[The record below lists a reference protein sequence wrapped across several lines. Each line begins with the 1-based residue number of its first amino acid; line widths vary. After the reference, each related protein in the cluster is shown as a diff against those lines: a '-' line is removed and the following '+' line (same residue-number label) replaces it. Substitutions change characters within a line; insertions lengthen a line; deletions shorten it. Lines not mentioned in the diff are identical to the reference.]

1 MVSTF
6 LKLEGEVISTSV
18 IIKNVLEF
26 DQEIADIITTVF
38 SNIEDIDKFKHPNP
52 EFDDQWNIGDFFAK
66 PILLKMGGYCNG
78 GFSDS
83 HWAIYLSGIGCLIFD
98 DPLTISEQCNLYLWN
113 NDKDMFIWNASI
125 QENNDDLIKIK
136 SLSDSNKNVN
146 AVNIEFNK
154 YQEWDEDILY
164 VKSNF
169 SEVANQIKLHPDDK
183 SLKRED
189 EYIFDSDNSFD
200 FDILSEISQIWPL
213 RACF

>member
-6 LKLEGEVISTSV
+6 LKLEGEEISTSV
-18 IIKNVLEF
+18 IIKNVIDF

-38 SNIEDIDKFKHPNP
+38 SKIQDIDRFKHTNP

-98 DPLTISEQCNLYLWN
+98 DPLTISDFCNLYLWN
-113 NDKDMFIWNASI
+113 NDEDRFIWNASI
-125 QENNDDLIKIK
+125 EENNDLSKIK
-136 SLSDSNKNVN
+136 SLSDSNKKVI
-146 AVNIEFNK
+146 AVNNEFNK
-154 YQEWDEDILY
+154 YQEWHEDEDTLY

-169 SEVANQIKLHPDDK
+169 SELANQIKLH
-183 SLKRED
+183 SHENLKRED

-200 FDILSEISQIWPL
+200 VDILSEISQIWPL
-213 RACF
+213 KAGF

>member
-6 LKLEGEVISTSV
+6 LKLEGEEISTSV

-26 DQEIADIITTVF
+26 DQEISDIITTVF
-38 SNIEDIDKFKHPNP
+38 SNIEDIDRFKHPNA
-52 EFDDQWNIGDFFAK
+52 EFDDQWDIGEFFDK
-66 PILLKMGGYCNG
+66 PILFKMGGYCKG

-83 HWAIYLSGIGCLIFD
+83 SWSIYLSGIGCLIFD
-98 DPLTISEQCNLYLWN
+98 DPLTISENCNLFLWN
-113 NDKDMFIWNASI
+113 NDEDIFTWNSSI
-125 QENNDDLIKIK
+125 EENNDDLLKIK

-146 AVNIEFNK
+146 AVNNEFNK

-169 SEVANQIKLHPDDK
+169 SEVANQIKLHPYEGI
-183 SLKRED
+183 KRED

-213 RACF
+213 KDCF

>member
-6 LKLEGEVISTSV
+6 LKLEGEEISTSV
-18 IIKNVLEF
+18 IIKKVLDF
-26 DQEIADIITTVF
+26 DQEIAEIITTVF

-83 HWAIYLSGIGCLIFD
+83 PWAIYLSGIGCLIFY

-113 NDKDMFIWNASI
+113 NDEDIFIWNSSI
-125 QENNDDLIKIK
+125 EENNDDLIKIK

-146 AVNIEFNK
+146 AVNIEFNQ

-200 FDILSEISQIWPL
+200 IDILSEISKIWPL
-213 RACF
+213 KAGF

>member
-6 LKLEGEVISTSV
+6 LKLEGEEISTSV
-18 IIKNVLEF
+18 IIKNVIDF

-38 SNIEDIDKFKHPNP
+38 SNIEDIDRFKHPNP

-98 DPLTISEQCNLYLWN
+98 DPLTISDFCNLYLWN
-113 NDKDMFIWNASI
+113 NDEDRFIWNASI
-125 QENNDDLIKIK
+125 EENNDLSKIK
-136 SLSDSNKNVN
+136 SLSDSNKNVI
-146 AVNIEFNK
+146 AVNNEFNK
-154 YQEWDEDILY
+154 YQEWHEDEDTLY

-169 SEVANQIKLHPDDK
+169 SELANQIKLH
-183 SLKRED
+183 SHENLKRED

-213 RACF
+213 KAGF

>member
-6 LKLEGEVISTSV
+6 LKLEGEEISTSV
-18 IIKNVLEF
+18 IIKKVLDF
-26 DQEIADIITTVF
+26 DQEIAEIITTVF

-83 HWAIYLSGIGCLIFD
+83 HCAIYLSGIGCLIFD
-98 DPLTISEQCNLYLWN
+98 DPLTISDFCNLYLWN
-113 NDKDMFIWNASI
+113 NDEDRFIWNASI
-125 QENNDDLIKIK
+125 EENNDLSKIK
-136 SLSDSNKNVN
+136 SLSDSNKNVI
-146 AVNIEFNK
+146 AVNNEFNK
-154 YQEWDEDILY
+154 YQEWHEDEDTLY

-169 SEVANQIKLHPDDK
+169 SELANQIKLH
-183 SLKRED
+183 SHENLKRED

-200 FDILSEISQIWPL
+200 VDILSEISQIWPL

>member
-1 MVSTF
+1 MTSTF
-6 LKLEGEVISTSV
+6 LKLEGEEISTSL
-18 IIKNVLEF
+18 IIKVLDF
-26 DQEIADIITTVF
+26 DQEIADIITKVF
-38 SNIEDIDKFKHPNP
+38 TNIEDIDRFKLPNT
-52 EFDDQWNIGDFFAK
+52 EFDDQWDIGEFFNK
-66 PILLKMGGYCNG
+66 PILLKMGGYCKG

-83 HWAIYLSGIGCLIFD
+83 YWSIYLSGIGCLIFD
-98 DPLTISEQCNLYLWN
+98 DPLTISEHCNLYLWN
-113 NDKDMFIWNASI
+113 NDEDNFTWNASI

-146 AVNIEFNK
+146 AVNNEFNK
-154 YQEWDEDILY
+154 YQEWDEDTLY

-169 SEVANQIKLHPDDK
+169 SEVANQIKLHPYE

-213 RACF
+213 RSCF

>member
-6 LKLEGEVISTSV
+6 LKLEGEEISTSV
-18 IIKNVLEF
+18 IIKKVLDF

-66 PILLKMGGYCNG
+66 PILLKMGGYCKG

-83 HWAIYLSGIGCLIFD
+83 PWAIYLSGIGCLIFD

-200 FDILSEISQIWPL
+200 FDILSEISQICPL

>member
-6 LKLEGEVISTSV
+6 LKLEGEEISTSV

-38 SNIEDIDKFKHPNP
+38 SNIEDIDRFKNP
-52 EFDDQWNIGDFFAK
+52 DTEFDDQWDIGEFFDK
-66 PILLKMGGYCNG
+66 PILLKMGGYCKG

-83 HWAIYLSGIGCLIFD
+83 PWAIYLSGIGCLIFD
-98 DPLTISEQCNLYLWN
+98 DPLTISEHCNLYLWN
-113 NDKDMFIWNASI
+113 NDEDNFTWNASI

-146 AVNIEFNK
+146 AVKNEFNK
-154 YQEWDEDILY
+154 YQEWDEDTLY

-169 SEVANQIKLHPDDK
+169 SEVANQIKLHPYEN
-183 SLKRED
+183 LKRED

-213 RACF
+213 KDCF

>member
-6 LKLEGEVISTSV
+6 LKLEGEEISTSV

-38 SNIEDIDKFKHPNP
+38 SNIEDIDRFKHPNT
-52 EFDDQWNIGDFFAK
+52 EFDDRWDIGDFFDK
-66 PILLKMGGYCNG
+66 PILLKMGGYCKG

-83 HWAIYLSGIGCLIFD
+83 PWAIYLSGIGCLIFD
-98 DPLTISEQCNLYLWN
+98 DPLTISEHCNLYLWN
-113 NDKDMFIWNASI
+113 NDEDNFTWNESI

-146 AVNIEFNK
+146 AVNNEFNK
-154 YQEWDEDILY
+154 YQEWDEDTLY

-169 SEVANQIKLHPDDK
+169 SEVANQIKLHPYEN
-183 SLKRED
+183 LKRED

-213 RACF
+213 KDCF

>member
-6 LKLEGEVISTSV
+6 LKLEGEEISTSL
-18 IIKNVLEF
+18 IIKKVVEF

-38 SNIEDIDKFKHPNP
+38 SNIEDIDRFKNP
-52 EFDDQWNIGDFFAK
+52 DTEFDDQWDIGEFFDK
-66 PILLKMGGYCNG
+66 PILLKMGGYCKG

-83 HWAIYLSGIGCLIFD
+83 PWAIYLSGIGCLIFD
-98 DPLTISEQCNLYLWN
+98 DPLTISEHCNLYLWN
-113 NDKDMFIWNASI
+113 NDEDIFTWNASI

-146 AVNIEFNK
+146 AVKNEFNK
-154 YQEWDEDILY
+154 YQEWDEDTLY

-169 SEVANQIKLHPDDK
+169 SEVANQIKLHPYEN
-183 SLKRED
+183 LKRED

-213 RACF
+213 KDCF

>member
-1 MVSTF
+1 MTSTF
-6 LKLEGEVISTSV
+6 LKLEGEEISTSV
-18 IIKNVLEF
+18 IIKNVLDF

-38 SNIEDIDKFKHPNP
+38 TNIEGIDRFKNPNT
-52 EFDDQWNIGDFFAK
+52 EFGDQWNIGDFFDK
-66 PILLKMGGYCNG
+66 PILLKMGGWCKG
-78 GFSDS
+78 GFGDS

-113 NDKDMFIWNASI
+113 NDEDMFIWNASI
-125 QENNDDLIKIK
+125 EENNDDLIKIK

-146 AVNIEFNK
+146 AVNMEFNK

-169 SEVANQIKLHPDDK
+169 SEVAKQIKLHPDE

-213 RACF
+213 RSCF

>member
-6 LKLEGEVISTSV
+6 LKLEGEEISTSL
-18 IIKNVLEF
+18 IIKKVLEF

-38 SNIEDIDKFKHPNP
+38 SNIEDIDRFKNP
-52 EFDDQWNIGDFFAK
+52 DTEFDDQWDIGEFFDK
-66 PILLKMGGYCNG
+66 PILLKMGGYCKG

-83 HWAIYLSGIGCLIFD
+83 PWAIYLSGIGCLIFD
-98 DPLTISEQCNLYLWN
+98 DPLTISDFCNLYLWN
-113 NDKDMFIWNASI
+113 NDEDRFIWNASI
-125 QENNDDLIKIK
+125 EENNDLSKIK
-136 SLSDSNKNVN
+136 SLSNSNKNVI
-146 AVNIEFNK
+146 AVNNEFNK
-154 YQEWDEDILY
+154 YQEWHEDTLY

-169 SEVANQIKLHPDDK
+169 SELANQIKLHPYEN
-183 SLKRED
+183 LKRED

>member
-6 LKLEGEVISTSV
+6 LKLEGEEISTSL
-18 IIKNVLEF
+18 IIKKVVEF

-38 SNIEDIDKFKHPNP
+38 SNIEDIDRFKNSDT
-52 EFDDQWNIGDFFAK
+52 EFDDQWDIGEFFDK
-66 PILLKMGGYCNG
+66 PILLKMGGYCKG

-83 HWAIYLSGIGCLIFD
+83 PWAIYLSGIGCLIFD
-98 DPLTISEQCNLYLWN
+98 DPLTISESCNLYLWN
-113 NDKDMFIWNASI
+113 NDEDIFTWNASI

-146 AVNIEFNK
+146 AVKNEFNK
-154 YQEWDEDILY
+154 YQEWDEDTLY

-169 SEVANQIKLHPDDK
+169 SEVANQIKLHYHEN
-183 SLKRED
+183 LIRED

-200 FDILSEISQIWPL
+200 FDILSEISQVWPL
-213 RACF
+213 KSCF

>member
-6 LKLEGEVISTSV
+6 LKLEGEEISTSV

-38 SNIEDIDKFKHPNP
+38 SNIEDIDRFKHPNT
-52 EFDDQWNIGDFFAK
+52 EFDDQWDIGDFFDK
-66 PILLKMGGYCNG
+66 PILLKMGGYCKG

-83 HWAIYLSGIGCLIFD
+83 PWAIYLSGIGCLIFD
-98 DPLTISEQCNLYLWN
+98 DPLTISDFCNLYLWN
-113 NDKDMFIWNASI
+113 NDEDRFIWNASI
-125 QENNDDLIKIK
+125 EENNDLSKIK
-136 SLSDSNKNVN
+136 SLSDSNKNVI
-146 AVNIEFNK
+146 AVNNEFNK
-154 YQEWDEDILY
+154 YQEWDEDTLY

-169 SEVANQIKLHPDDK
+169 SELANQIKLHPYEN
-183 SLKRED
+183 LKRED

>member
-6 LKLEGEVISTSV
+6 LKLEGEEISTSV
-18 IIKNVLEF
+18 IIKNVLDF

-38 SNIEDIDKFKHPNP
+38 SNIEDIDRFKNP
-52 EFDDQWNIGDFFAK
+52 DTEFDDQWDIGEFFDK
-66 PILLKMGGYCNG
+66 PILLKMGGYCKG

-83 HWAIYLSGIGCLIFD
+83 PWAIYLSGIGCLIFD
-98 DPLTISEQCNLYLWN
+98 DPLTISDFCNLYLWN
-113 NDKDMFIWNASI
+113 NDEDRFIWNASI
-125 QENNDDLIKIK
+125 EENNDLSKIK
-136 SLSDSNKNVN
+136 SLSNSNKNVI
-146 AVNIEFNK
+146 AVNNEFNK
-154 YQEWDEDILY
+154 YQEWHEDEDTLY

-169 SEVANQIKLHPDDK
+169 SEVANQIKLHPYEN
-183 SLKRED
+183 LKRED

>member
-6 LKLEGEVISTSV
+6 LKLEGEEISTSL
-18 IIKNVLEF
+18 IIKKVLDF

-38 SNIEDIDKFKHPNP
+38 SKIQDIDRCKHPNP

-66 PILLKMGGYCNG
+66 PILLKMGGYCKG

-83 HWAIYLSGIGCLIFD
+83 PWAIYLSGIGCLIFD

>member
-6 LKLEGEVISTSV
+6 LKLEGEEISTSL
-18 IIKNVLEF
+18 IIKKVVEF

-38 SNIEDIDKFKHPNP
+38 SNIEDIDRFKNP
-52 EFDDQWNIGDFFAK
+52 DTEFDDQWDIGEFFDK
-66 PILLKMGGYCNG
+66 PILLKMGGYCKG

-83 HWAIYLSGIGCLIFD
+83 PWAIYLSGIGCLIFD
-98 DPLTISEQCNLYLWN
+98 DPLTISENCNLYLWN
-113 NDKDMFIWNASI
+113 NDEDIFTWNASI

-146 AVNIEFNK
+146 AVNDEFNK
-154 YQEWDEDILY
+154 YQEWDEGILY

-169 SEVANQIKLHPDDK
+169 IEVANQIKLHPYEN
-183 SLKRED
+183 LKRED
-189 EYIFDSDNSFD
+189 EYIFDTDNSID

-213 RACF
+213 KDCF

>member
-1 MVSTF
+1 
-6 LKLEGEVISTSV
+6 
-18 IIKNVLEF
+18 
-26 DQEIADIITTVF
+26 
-38 SNIEDIDKFKHPNP
+38 
-52 EFDDQWNIGDFFAK
+52 
-66 PILLKMGGYCNG
+66 MGGYCKG

-83 HWAIYLSGIGCLIFD
+83 PWAIYLSGIGCLIFD

-113 NDKDMFIWNASI
+113 NDEDIFIWNASI
-125 QENNDDLIKIK
+125 EENNDDLIKIK

-154 YQEWDEDILY
+154 YQEWDEGILY

-169 SEVANQIKLHPDDK
+169 SEVANQIKLHPYEN
-183 SLKRED
+183 LKRED

-200 FDILSEISQIWPL
+200 FDIVSEISQIWPL

>member
-6 LKLEGEVISTSV
+6 LKLEGEEISTSV
-18 IIKNVLEF
+18 IIKNVIDF

-38 SNIEDIDKFKHPNP
+38 SKIQDIDRFKHTNP

>member
-6 LKLEGEVISTSV
+6 LKLEGEEISTSV
-18 IIKNVLEF
+18 IIKNVLDF

-38 SNIEDIDKFKHPNP
+38 SKIQDIDRFKHPNP

-66 PILLKMGGYCNG
+66 PILLKMGGYCKG

-83 HWAIYLSGIGCLIFD
+83 PWAIYLSGIGCLIFD
-98 DPLTISEQCNLYLWN
+98 DPLTISDFCNLYLWN
-113 NDKDMFIWNASI
+113 NDEDRFIWNASI
-125 QENNDDLIKIK
+125 EENNDLSKIK
-136 SLSDSNKNVN
+136 SLSDSNKNVI
-146 AVNIEFNK
+146 AVNNEFNK
-154 YQEWDEDILY
+154 YQEWDEGILY

-169 SEVANQIKLHPDDK
+169 SEVANQIKLHPYEN
-183 SLKRED
+183 LKRED

>member
-6 LKLEGEVISTSV
+6 LKLEGEEISTSV
-18 IIKNVLEF
+18 IIKKVLDF

>member
-6 LKLEGEVISTSV
+6 LKLEGEEISTSV
-18 IIKNVLEF
+18 IIKNVLDF

-38 SNIEDIDKFKHPNP
+38 TNIDDIDRFKQTNP
-52 EFDDQWNIGDFFAK
+52 EFDNQWNIGDFFDK
-66 PILLKMGGYCNG
+66 PILLKMGGYCKG

-83 HWAIYLSGIGCLIFD
+83 SWAIYLSGIGCLIFD
-98 DPLTISEQCNLYLWN
+98 DPLTISDFCNLYLWN
-113 NDKDMFIWNASI
+113 NEEDRFIWNASI
-125 QENNDDLIKIK
+125 EENNDLSKIK

-154 YQEWDEDILY
+154 YQEWDEDTLY

-169 SEVANQIKLHPDDK
+169 SEVANQIKLHPYE

-213 RACF
+213 RSCF

>member
-6 LKLEGEVISTSV
+6 LKLEGEEISTSV

-38 SNIEDIDKFKHPNP
+38 SNIEDIDRFKHPNT

-66 PILLKMGGYCNG
+66 PILLKMGGYCKG

-83 HWAIYLSGIGCLIFD
+83 PWAIYLSGIGCLIFD
-98 DPLTISEQCNLYLWN
+98 DPLTISDFCNLYLWN
-113 NDKDMFIWNASI
+113 NDEDRFIWNASI
-125 QENNDDLIKIK
+125 EENNDLSKIK
-136 SLSDSNKNVN
+136 SLSDSNKNVI
-146 AVNIEFNK
+146 AVNNEFNK

-169 SEVANQIKLHPDDK
+169 SEVANQIKLDPYEN
-183 SLKRED
+183 LKRED

-200 FDILSEISQIWPL
+200 VDILSEISQIWPL
-213 RACF
+213 KVGF

>member
-1 MVSTF
+1 MASTF
-6 LKLEGEVISTSV
+6 LKLEGEEISTSV
-18 IIKNVLEF
+18 IIKKVLDF

-66 PILLKMGGYCNG
+66 PILLKMGGYCKG

-83 HWAIYLSGIGCLIFD
+83 PWAIYLSGIGCLIFD

-169 SEVANQIKLHPDDK
+169 SEVANQIKLNPDDK

>member
-6 LKLEGEVISTSV
+6 LKLEGEEISTSV
-18 IIKNVLEF
+18 IIKNVLDF

-38 SNIEDIDKFKHPNP
+38 SNIEDIDRFKNP
-52 EFDDQWNIGDFFAK
+52 DTEFDDQWDIGEFFDK
-66 PILLKMGGYCNG
+66 PILLKMGGYCKG

-83 HWAIYLSGIGCLIFD
+83 PWAIYLSGIGCLIFD
-98 DPLTISEQCNLYLWN
+98 DPLTISEQFNLYLWN
-113 NDKDMFIWNASI
+113 NDEDMFIWNASI
-125 QENNDDLIKIK
+125 EENNDDLIKIK

-146 AVNIEFNK
+146 EVNIEFNK
-154 YQEWDEDILY
+154 YQEWDEGLLY

-169 SEVANQIKLHPDDK
+169 SEVANQIKLHPYEN
-183 SLKRED
+183 LKRED

-213 RACF
+213 RSCF